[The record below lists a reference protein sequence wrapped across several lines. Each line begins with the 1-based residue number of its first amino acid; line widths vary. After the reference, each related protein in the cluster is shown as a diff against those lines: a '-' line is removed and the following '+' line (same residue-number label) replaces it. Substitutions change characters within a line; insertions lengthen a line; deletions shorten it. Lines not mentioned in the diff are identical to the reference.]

1 MASRPDHSSHAAAA
15 VAAAL
20 ALCVATPSL
29 RAGGSVGYIFENY
42 REEDNRVTVETQSGS
57 ADQDVGAFG
66 HLSLTGTIDAVAG
79 ATPTGQPAPVGSD
92 QVVLTQF
99 HSRRKAW
106 AGNFAE
112 QLGNVNVEAGF
123 ADSREP
129 DYVSS
134 GWSVSTLADFNEKNT
149 TVRLGA
155 AGTDDRVEV
164 FFTPQ
169 QTYLPKETNDAIL
182 GVTQLIDPLTVATLN
197 VSWGRATGYLSEPHK
212 FVSKSIQIIQNIF
225 LLEDFAENSPGERN
239 KASVYASVNRAFP
252 AVHGALEASYRFYS
266 DTWGVV
272 ANTGEVDWFQ
282 HVGGRLVLE
291 PSVRVYQQGAA
302 NFYYYNL
309 DGTSIIPVRQP
320 TGSGP
325 NYSSDFRLSAMRN
338 LEYGLKLTWSES
350 DRLQFEVAYKRYE
363 MWGTDGVTSASAY
376 PTAGIASVGARLL
389 W

>member
-1 MASRPDHSSHAAAA
+1 

-20 ALCVATPSL
+20 SLCLARPYA
-29 RAGGSVGYIFENY
+29 RADGSVGYMFENY
-42 REEDNRVTVETQSGS
+42 REEDGRVTVETQSGS

-79 ATPTGQPAPVGSD
+79 ATPTGQPAPEGSD

-106 AGNFAE
+106 AGSYSE
-112 QLGNVNVEAGF
+112 QVGNVNVEAGF

-129 DYVSS
+129 DYVSE

-169 QTYLPKETNDAIL
+169 QTYLPKRTNDAIL

-212 FVSKSIQIIQNIF
+212 FVSKSIEIIQNIF

-239 KASVYASVNRAFP
+239 KASVYASVNRAIP
-252 AVHGALEASYRFYS
+252 AAHGALEASYRFYS

-272 ANTGEVDWFQ
+272 ANTAEVDWFQ
-282 HVGGRLVLE
+282 HVGGRVVLE
-291 PSVRVYQQGAA
+291 PSVRLYQQGAA

-309 DGTSIIPVRQP
+309 DSTPIIPVRQP
-320 TGSGP
+320 LGTGP

-338 LEYGLKLTWSES
+338 LEYGLKLTWSVS
-350 DRLQFEVAYKRYE
+350 DRLQVEMAYKRYE

-376 PTAGIASVGARLL
+376 PTAGIASLGAKLL